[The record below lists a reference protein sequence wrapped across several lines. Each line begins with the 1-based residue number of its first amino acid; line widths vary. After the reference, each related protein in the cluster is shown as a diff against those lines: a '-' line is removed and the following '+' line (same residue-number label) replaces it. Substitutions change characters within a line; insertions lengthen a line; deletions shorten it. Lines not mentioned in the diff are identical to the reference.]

1 MRRITY
7 LLLLGISVLS
17 LLSACG
23 SDSNDSVTTTTSI
36 ATLPE
41 FEKSAQEVAAGTT
54 RAMSE
59 ANAIVAKV
67 AALKPGEATF
77 ANCVVALDNAYY
89 LVKNT
94 SQRLDLL
101 ANVSPDENV
110 RNQASASVVLLGGWQ
125 IDTTFRKDVYAVL
138 RSYADTNP
146 KLDGENRRLLDDT
159 LRTYERNGL
168 HLADEI
174 RQQIVALNKELA
186 AQEAVIQQN
195 INAAGGDVVTLTAP
209 QMRGIPEKILAEY
222 ERDSQGNYVI
232 PVGIAYKCT
241 LFLQFCPDEEARR
254 TVFEANNSMGALAN
268 KALMT
273 DVVKKRAKIAR
284 LLGYASWADYR
295 TEIRMTGTGQH
306 AIDFVQG
313 LIDGLDSKF
322 QSEKETLRRLKA
334 GETGVST
341 ARLEAWDV
349 EYYQRILEETR
360 YSLDLESLRK
370 YFRYESVLNGMFR
383 VFEKVFSLK
392 IESVTPPY
400 VWSPKVQLVR
410 ISDAGTG
417 EVLGY
422 LYLDM
427 FPRPDQG
434 KYGHFAEVP
443 LTKGKRLANGV
454 YQRPTAALVCNFPEP
469 ASGKPA
475 LLAYDD
481 VKTLF
486 HEFGHALH
494 EITTNAGYAAFSG
507 TSVPGDFVEVPSQNL
522 ESWITDKRVLDQFA
536 VNYQDPGDRIPA
548 EVLSRIDEAKKAVIA
563 HFYRRQLAF
572 GKMDL
577 LLHTKIDPDTDFD
590 IVAFTN
596 QVLSEVYLAYPEKSS
611 NITAFGHLFGG
622 YDAGYYGYAW
632 ADVIV
637 ADITSVFRDSPD
649 GFMDAALG
657 LRLRTEVYQPGNSRD
672 VNESVEKFLGRPWNN
687 KAFLKK
693 LGITG

>member
-7 LLLLGISVLS
+7 LLLLSMSALS

-23 SDSNDSVTTTTSI
+23 SDSNDSATASTSI

-41 FEKSAQEVAAGTT
+41 FEKSAQEVESATA
-54 RAMSE
+54 RAISE

-77 ANCVVALDNAYY
+77 ANCVVALDNAYF
-89 LVKNT
+89 LVQNT
-94 SQRLDLL
+94 TQRLDLL
-101 ANVSPDENV
+101 ANVSPDEKV

-125 IDTTFRKDVYAVL
+125 IDTTSRKDVYAVL

-146 KLDGENRRLLDDT
+146 KLAGEDRRLLDDT

-168 HLADEI
+168 NLPDET
-174 RQQIVALNKELA
+174 RQQITALQKELA
-186 AQEAVIQQN
+186 AQEALIQQN
-195 INAAGGDVVTLTAP
+195 INAASADVVTVPAQQAQGT
-209 QMRGIPEKILAEY
+209 PENILAEY

-232 PVGIAYKCT
+232 PVGITYKND
-241 LFLQFCPDEEARR
+241 LFMKFCPDEEARR
-254 TVFEANNSMGALAN
+254 TVFEARNSMGALAN

-273 DVVKKRAKIAR
+273 DAVKKRAKIAR

-295 TEIRMTGTGQH
+295 TETRMAGTAQH

-313 LIDGLDSKF
+313 LIDGLDPKF
-322 QSEKETLRRLKA
+322 QAERDALRRLKVS
-334 GETGVST
+334 ETGVST

-349 EYYQRILEETR
+349 DYFQRILEETR
-360 YSLDLESLRK
+360 YTLDMESLRK
-370 YFRYESVLNGMFR
+370 YFRYETVLNGMFR
-383 VFEKVFSLK
+383 VFEKVFRLK
-392 IESVTPPY
+392 IEYVTPPY

-434 KYGHFAEVP
+434 KYGHFAAFP
-443 LTKGKRLANGV
+443 ITKGKRLASGV
-454 YQRPTAALVCNFPEP
+454 YQRPTVALVCNFPEP
-469 ASGKPA
+469 APDKPA

-494 EITTNAGYAAFSG
+494 EITTTAGYAAFSG
-507 TSVPGDFVEVPSQNL
+507 MSVPGDFVEVPSQNL

-536 VNYQDPGDRIPA
+536 VNYQDPADRIPA
-548 EVLSRIDEAKKAVIA
+548 EVLSRIDEARKAVIA

-577 LLHTKIDPDTDFD
+577 LLHTKIAPETDFD
-590 IVAFTN
+590 IVAYTN
-596 QVLSEVYLAYPEKSS
+596 QVLAEVYLPYPEKSS
-611 NITAFGHLFGG
+611 NITAFGHLFGD

-672 VNESVEKFLGRPWNN
+672 VNESVEKFLGRTWNN

-693 LGITG
+693 LGIDG

>member
-7 LLLLGISVLS
+7 LLLLSISALS
-17 LLSACG
+17 LISACG
-23 SDSNDSVTTTTSI
+23 GDSGYSVTTPSGV
-36 ATLPE
+36 AALPE
-41 FEKSAQEVAAGTT
+41 FEKTAQEVESAAAG
-54 RAMSE
+54 AMTE
-59 ANAIVAKV
+59 ANAIVAGV

-77 ANCVVALDNAYY
+77 ANCVVALDDAYF
-89 LVKNT
+89 LVQNT
-94 SQRLDLL
+94 LQRLDLL

-125 IDTTFRKDVYAVL
+125 IDTTSRKDVYAVL

-146 KLDGENRRLLDDT
+146 KLAGEDRRLLDDT
-159 LRTYERNGL
+159 LRTYQRNGL
-168 HLADEI
+168 NLPDET
-174 RQQIVALNKELA
+174 RQQITALQKELA
-186 AQEAVIQQN
+186 AQEALIQQN
-195 INAAGGDVVTLTAP
+195 INAASADVVTVPA
-209 QMRGIPEKILAEY
+209 QQVRGIRENILAEY

-232 PVGIAYKCT
+232 PVGITYKND
-241 LFLQFCPDEEARR
+241 LFMQFCPGEDARR
-254 TVFEANNSMGALAN
+254 TVFEARNSMAARAN
-268 KALMT
+268 KAPMT
-273 DVVKKRAKIAR
+273 DAVKKRAKIAR

-295 TEIRMTGTGQH
+295 TETRMAGTAQH

-313 LIDGLDSKF
+313 LIYGLDPKF
-322 QSEKETLRRLKA
+322 QAERDTLRRLKVS
-334 GETGVST
+334 ETGIST
-341 ARLEAWDV
+341 TRLEAWDV
-349 EYYQRILEETR
+349 DYYQRILEETR
-360 YSLDLESLRK
+360 YTLDMESLRK
-370 YFRYESVLNGMFR
+370 YFRYETVLNGMFR
-383 VFEKVFSLK
+383 VFEKVFRLK
-392 IESVTPPY
+392 IEYMSPPY

-410 ISDAGTG
+410 ISDAGTA

-434 KYGHFAEVP
+434 KYGHFAAFAV
-443 LTKGKRLANGV
+443 TKGKRLASGV

-469 ASGKPA
+469 SPDRPS

-494 EITTNAGYAAFSG
+494 EITTTAGYAAFSG
-507 TSVPGDFVEVPSQNL
+507 MSVPVDFAEVPSQNL

-536 VNYQDPGDRIPA
+536 VNYQDPSDRIPA
-548 EVLSRIDEAKKAVIA
+548 EVLSRIAEAKKAVIA

-577 LLHTKIDPDTDFD
+577 LLHTKITPETDFD
-590 IVAFTN
+590 IIAYTN
-596 QVLSEVYLAYPEKSS
+596 QVLAEVYLPFPEKSS
-611 NITAFGHLFGG
+611 NITTFVHLFGD

-637 ADITSVFRDSPD
+637 ADITSVFRDSP
-649 GFMDAALG
+649 GGYMDAALG

-672 VNESVEKFLGRPWNN
+672 VNESVVKFLGRPWNN

-693 LGITG
+693 LGIDG